1 MKITLGT
8 LIAIVVAACV
18 VVGALLWPYTIN
30 SWLVFLGKPAMV
42 VWWHGALLGF
52 APIIG
57 QAIIPAAIVTW
68 ILMLFLV

>member
-1 MKITLGT
+1 MKMGT
-8 LIAIVVAACV
+8 LIAVVVAACV
-18 VVGALLWPYTIN
+18 FVGALLWPYTIN
-30 SWLVFLGKPAMV
+30 SWLVFMGKPAVV

-57 QAIIPAAIVTW
+57 QATIPAAIVTW

>member
-1 MKITLGT
+1 MKVGT
-8 LIAIVVAACV
+8 LIAVVVTACV

-30 SWLVFLGKPAMV
+30 SWLAFFGKPAAI

-57 QAIIPAAIVTW
+57 QVTIPAAIVTW